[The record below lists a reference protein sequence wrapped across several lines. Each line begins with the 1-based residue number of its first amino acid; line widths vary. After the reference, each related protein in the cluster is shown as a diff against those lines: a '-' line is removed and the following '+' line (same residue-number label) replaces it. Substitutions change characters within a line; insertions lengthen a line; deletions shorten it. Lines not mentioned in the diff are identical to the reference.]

1 VRVAK
6 FHIVSPTETI
16 EPVDRELTAQ
26 NFDSRQGRPD
36 CPRLFSGG
44 VERHFGSRE
53 STETC
58 IMAQSQA
65 HVSPA
70 QLAHYLKGIEFPASK
85 RDLKADARKNQAPPE
100 ILKFIDELPEEQY
113 RTMAEVMKAV
123 GELE

>member
-1 VRVAK
+1 MR
-6 FHIVSPTETI
+6 
-16 EPVDRELTAQ
+16 
-26 NFDSRQGRPD
+26 
-36 CPRLFSGG
+36 
-44 VERHFGSRE
+44 
-53 STETC
+53 
-58 IMAQSQA
+58 IMAQSQT

-123 GELE
+123 GEIE